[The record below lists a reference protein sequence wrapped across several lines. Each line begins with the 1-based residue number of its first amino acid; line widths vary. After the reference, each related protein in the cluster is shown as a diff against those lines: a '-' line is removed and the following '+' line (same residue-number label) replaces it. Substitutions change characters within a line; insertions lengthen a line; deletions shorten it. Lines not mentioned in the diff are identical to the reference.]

1 MEVRAKSL
9 GQEPGSYMKIL
20 VMMSGQP
27 ARILLGF
34 GKRPA
39 TLQRRYAVDKI
50 PRQQC
55 GHELFS
61 HELRGQ
67 GMMAVLSVPLPS
79 INWNKTF
86 VKHASGSSACTN
98 AAAVTPL
105 DSIRSSAS
113 RNARGVWWKLALQVI
128 SE

>member
-1 MEVRAKSL
+1 
-9 GQEPGSYMKIL
+9 
-20 VMMSGQP
+20 MMSGKP

-39 TLQRRYAVDKI
+39 TLQRRHAVDKI
-50 PRQQC
+50 PRQKL
-55 GHELFS
+55 GS
-61 HELRGQ
+61 HELRGH